1 MSEEIKDMTHIH
13 LSDGT
18 KYDAVLVVFQDYIE
32 SNGKWRLFWENPG
45 TSCGVYE
52 QSTVTGQP
60 FFRTMRDAVAYG
72 ERRYGMKAVKRQLKG
87 M

>member
-1 MSEEIKDMTHIH
+1 MAHTIH

-18 KYDAVLVVFQDYIE
+18 KYDAVLVVFRDYIE

-45 TSCGVYE
+45 TSCGVNE

-60 FFRTMRDAVAYG
+60 FFRTMRDAMAYG
-72 ERRYGMKAVKRQLKG
+72 ERRYGMKAVKRQY
-87 M
+87 

>member
-1 MSEEIKDMTHIH
+1 MSHTIH

-18 KYDAVLVVFQDYIE
+18 KYDALLVVYRDYIE

-72 ERRYGMKAVKRQLKG
+72 ERRYGMKAVKRQY
-87 M
+87 